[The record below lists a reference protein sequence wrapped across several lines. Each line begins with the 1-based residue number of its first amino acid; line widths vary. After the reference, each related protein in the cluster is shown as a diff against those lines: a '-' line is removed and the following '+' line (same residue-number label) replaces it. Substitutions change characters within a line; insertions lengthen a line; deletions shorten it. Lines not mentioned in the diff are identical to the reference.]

1 MLADQ
6 FLFLTENENLD
17 TKVKK
22 MEQKFAS
29 LQIVKIIEKLGNE
42 KVRILQNFSF
52 IICLFL
58 LHLFHYYSISASEPG
73 P

>member
-58 LHLFHYYSISASEPG
+58 YSFSASEPG